1 MLGEICAVLLAGT
14 PGFDGEGPA
23 VAALLERATPETE
36 AALES
41 LGGELL
47 ALGPEATDELF
58 WAHWQGALQPD
69 WSPGRE
75 RELTLSE
82 GQLGAVRH
90 ALLREPDAQ
99 LYALCESIRNATWDP
114 DQRRA
119 ALDVIAERRFPGDLE
134 LGLLL
139 ATPPDPER
147 PLPRALRAALRAA
160 LSAIIAREPGVGP
173 VLRMR
178 FATLGTALQPLA
190 IDALGELEPE
200 LALEQ
205 LAGCLDKAAQL
216 DVLVLRGLE
225 SAALRAPL
233 PAPLHVRGAVRE
245 QLLRNDPALSVLA
258 ARCSAA
264 LSDADAVAP
273 LIELLTRE
281 DANVRDAARAA
292 LCALAGMDLGARASD
307 WGRWHQQ
314 ELAFW
319 RGPGPAL
326 LQELQHMPPLEM
338 GAAIRDLARHRLYRG
353 EIGVAILPCL
363 QNDEVGVR
371 VLACAALSA
380 LRAHGAQHALAELL
394 DDESEL
400 VREAAREALE
410 LLTAESRAGSS

>member
-1 MLGEICAVLLAGT
+1 MLSKICALLLAGT
-14 PGFDGEGPA
+14 PSFADEGPA
-23 VAALLERATPETE
+23 VAALLERAMPQTE

-41 LGGELL
+41 LGRELL

-58 WAHWQGALQPD
+58 WAHWQGALQAD
-69 WSPGRE
+69 WTPGRE
-75 RELTLSE
+75 RALTLSE

-90 ALLREPDAQ
+90 ALLREPDDA
-99 LYALCESIRNATWDP
+99 LHALCDSIRSAAWDP
-114 DQRRA
+114 DQRSA

-134 LGLLL
+134 PGLLL
-139 ATPPDPER
+139 AAPPDAER

-178 FATLGTALQPLA
+178 FATLGTALQPLV

-200 LALEQ
+200 LALDQ
-205 LAGCLDKAAQL
+205 LAGCLDQAAQL
-216 DVLVLRGLE
+216 DVLVLRELE
-225 SAALRAPL
+225 RAALRAAL

-245 QLLRNDPALSVLA
+245 QLLRNDPARSILA

-273 LIELLTRE
+273 LIELLARE

-292 LCALAGMDLGARASD
+292 LRALAGMDLGARASD
-307 WGRWHQQ
+307 WERWHQQ

-326 LQELQHMPPLEM
+326 LQELQHMQPLEM
-338 GAAIRDLARHRLYRG
+338 GAAIRDLARHRLYRS
-353 EIGVAILPCL
+353 EIGAAILPCL
-363 QNDEVGVR
+363 QNSEEGVR
-371 VLACAALSA
+371 VLACAALST
-380 LRAHGAQHALAELL
+380 LRVYGAQHALAELL

-400 VREAAREALE
+400 VRKAARDALM
-410 LLTAESRAGSS
+410 LLAAESRAGSS